1 MLPGKKVL
9 TSSVVVSW
17 FIFISQL
24 FAQTQWQKY
33 PDPVLEVGSPGSW
46 DQTTS
51 LATTVLFHQGIY
63 KMWYEG
69 DSGFGYATS
78 PDGLVWIK
86 DTLHNPVLEPGPP
99 GSWDDIAVNQVS
111 VLINDSLYHL
121 WYSGVDVNNDNRIG
135 HATSLDGVFWTKDTA
150 NPVLD
155 LGTTAPWDTD
165 EAMHPCVIYEDNL
178 FKMFYNGYG
187 GNTQRILYAY
197 SSNGTNWT
205 GYTTHPMLEPG
216 TSGSWD
222 DWELGPLSILH
233 DADNYH
239 MWYTGWDDS
248 TSTATIQIGYA
259 ASSNGLSWTR
269 GSAQPVLSPGNPGDW
284 DDMAVAIPNVIRE
297 GNLYKMWYG
306 GFDGSYYRT
315 GYATSQPDHIIQ
327 QDGAIPG
334 KYHLLQNFPNP
345 FNPTTEISWQLAV
358 GTPVRLVV
366 YDITGQEIAIL
377 INETKT
383 AGIHQITFDG
393 SNLASGIYL
402 YHLQAGQFVETKK
415 MILLK

>member
-1 MLPGKKVL
+1 MKMPERWESIKKGKILKRLMIRFVNELNLKLWRDGIMLPGKKVL

-24 FAQTQWQKY
+24 SAQTQWQKH
-33 PDPVLEVGSPGSW
+33 PNPVLEVGPAGSW
-46 DQTTS
+46 DQNVAV
-51 LATTVLFHQGIY
+51 ATTVLYHQGIY

-99 GSWDDIAVNQVS
+99 GSWDYIAVNQAS

-135 HATSLDGVFWTKDTA
+135 HATSPDGVFWTKDTA

-197 SSNGTNWT
+197 SSDGTNWNSAT
-205 GYTTHPMLEPG
+205 PSLAPWSGRYGL
-216 TSGSWD
+216 TSANFNNRIWIMG
-222 DWELGPLSILH
+222 
-233 DADNYH
+233 AD
-239 MWYTGWDDS
+239 
-248 TSTATIQIGYA
+248 
-259 ASSNGLSWTR
+259 
-269 GSAQPVLSPGNPGDW
+269 P
-284 DDMAVAIPNVIRE
+284 
-297 GNLYKMWYG
+297 
-306 GFDGSYYRT
+306 
-315 GYATSQPDHIIQ
+315 
-327 QDGAIPG
+327 
-334 KYHLLQNFPNP
+334 
-345 FNPTTEISWQLAV
+345 
-358 GTPVRLVV
+358 
-366 YDITGQEIAIL
+366 
-377 INETKT
+377 
-383 AGIHQITFDG
+383 
-393 SNLASGIYL
+393 SGIRDVWCAY
-402 YHLQAGQFVETKK
+402 
-415 MILLK
+415 